1 MRARKHGHKCVP
13 FHLGAFGLPVADGA
27 PPDEAEEQERKDAPE
42 GIPARR
48 ASGHGGKQGGKP
60 RLTRG
65 EVEIIFFKE
74 AEAKYFLELCWGNL
88 TLVPP
93 YILSASTAALLLTRG
108 DVCVCV

>member
-1 MRARKHGHKCVP
+1 MRARKHGQRRVP
-13 FHLGAFGLPVADGA
+13 FHLGAFGLPVADSA
-27 PPDEAEEQERKDAPE
+27 PPDKAEREREDAPE
-42 GIPARR
+42 EVPARR

-74 AEAKYFLELCWGNL
+74 AEATCFLELCWGNL